1 MPQLARVALG
11 IDQTMAW
18 SSICHRLAGDELSLF
33 RLCAIPGQLLA
44 EELAGFRYSSSYL
57 FIQRALYLLKCL
69 YLDSVVTLG
78 SGDARARVSAI
89 PITH

>member
-1 MPQLARVALG
+1 
-11 IDQTMAW
+11 MAW

-44 EELAGFRYSSSYL
+44 EALKTWLALGIHLPIYS

-69 YLDSVVTLG
+69 YLDSVVMLG

-89 PITH
+89 PIAH